1 MRWLFRGLA
10 RLAPLASWLF
20 ASVAGAGP
28 LSLVERQGD
37 RLVEPGTGADGGRE
51 LRFLSFNIPNL
62 HYVEDDMRFA
72 QPMPFRWPTEYEIE
86 DALESTR
93 QAGGTVVRIY
103 ALSVRRA
110 DDPEAMPRHVL
121 GPGRF
126 DEEGFGVLHRV
137 LDLAGRTGIGLIV
150 PFVDNGWW
158 WGGVAEYAAFR
169 GKGRE
174 AFWSDPELM
183 EDFQAT
189 LRFVL
194 TRTNTR
200 TGLAYRD
207 DPAVLAWETGNELSS
222 PQGWTH
228 RIAGFIKQ
236 IDPRHLVLD
245 GTQAAVL
252 RQEQVDDPA
261 VDLVQTHHY
270 EKDPRQMIAH
280 IRASAAMARGR
291 KSYLVGELGFLPT
304 GGMTAVLDTILEEG
318 IAGGLVWSLRGHD
331 RDGGFYWH
339 QEPHGGDLFKAYHWP
354 GFAEG
359 EGYDESRFLSALRER
374 AFRIRGL
381 EAPSLAPPGAPE
393 LLEVTAGGL
402 VTWRGSA
409 GACGYDVERA
419 VSAAGPWVTVGYD
432 VSDARVQYRPLFS
445 DETAL
450 PGRSYHY
457 RVRARNPAGRSEP
470 SPPLGPIAIT
480 HRTLVDE
487 LWNEGRFFFREGRLT
502 FLSGEARR
510 FKEDAH
516 RLAGEPGDT
525 VVYRSD
531 GPIDRVRLYAFAES
545 DGPFLELA
553 TSPDG
558 ERFDPAPA
566 ERTALAPGDA
576 AAYGYR
582 VPILFRLQAPP
593 RARFLR
599 LTFRGP
605 VELSRVEIDYHLR

>member
-1 MRWLFRGLA
+1 MRRLLRGSI
-10 RLAPLASWLF
+10 RLAPLAAWLS
-20 ASVAGAGP
+20 ASLAGAAP
-28 LSLVERQGD
+28 LAFVERQGD
-37 RLVEPGTGADGGRE
+37 RLVEGGRE

-62 HYVEDDMRFA
+62 HYVEDDLRFA
-72 QPMPFRWPTEYEIE
+72 QPVPFRWPTEYEIE

-103 ALSVRRA
+103 ALSVRKA
-110 DDPEAMPRHVL
+110 DDPEGMPRHVL

-126 DEEGFGVLHRV
+126 DEEGFRVLDTV
-137 LDLAGRTGIGLIV
+137 LDLAGRKGIRLVI
-150 PFVDNGWW
+150 PLVDNWKW

-174 AFWSDPELM
+174 EFWSDPELIG
-183 EDFQAT
+183 DFQAT
-189 LRFVL
+189 IRFVL
-194 TRTNTR
+194 TRKNTR
-200 TGLAYRD
+200 TGIVYRD

-222 PQGWTH
+222 PQTWTH
-228 RIAGFIKQ
+228 AIAGLIRQ

-280 IRASAAMARGR
+280 IRKSAAMAHGR
-291 KSYLVGELGFLPT
+291 KPYLVGEVGFLPT
-304 GGMTAVLDTILEEG
+304 GGMTGVLDTILDEG

-339 QEPHGGDLFKAYHWP
+339 QEPYGGDLFKAYHWP

-359 EGYDESRFLSALRER
+359 EAYDETRFLQALRER

-381 EAPSLAPPGAPE
+381 EAEAPVPPAAPV
-393 LLEVTAGGL
+393 LLEVTSGGL

-409 GACGYDVERA
+409 GASGYDVERA
-419 VSAAGPWVTVGYD
+419 VSGAGPWVTVGYD

-457 RVRARNPAGRSEP
+457 RVRARNPAGTSPP
-470 SPPLGPIAIT
+470 SPALGPIAIT

-487 LWNEGRFFFREGRLT
+487 LWNEGCFFFREGG
-502 FLSGEARR
+502 LSLRTGEARR

-516 RLAGEPGDT
+516 RLAGEPGAT
-525 VVYRSD
+525 VVYRAE
-531 GPIDRVRLYAFAES
+531 GPIDQVRLYAFAES
-545 DGPFLELA
+545 DGPHLELA
-553 TSPDG
+553 TSADG
-558 ERFDPAPA
+558 ERFEPASA
-566 ERTALAPGDA
+566 ERQALSAGDA
-576 AAYGYR
+576 DTYGYR
-582 VPILFRLQAPP
+582 VPILFRLETP
-593 RARFLR
+593 RGPRFVR
-599 LTFRGP
+599 VAFRGP
-605 VELSRVEIDYHLR
+605 VELSRVEIEYHLR